1 MRDIELRMATEA
13 DVPQMNAIYNTYIV
27 DSHVSFDTEPW
38 PDEKR
43 VDWFKE
49 RVAAGYPILVACEGE
64 TIIGTSWSGPY
75 RPKAAYRSSVET
87 TIVLAEGESGKGIAA
102 GMYSKLMELL
112 TEAKFHRA
120 YAIIALPNDPSIAL
134 HRKLGFR
141 EIGVLE
147 DAGFKDGKYHSTM
160 MMERDLA

>member
-13 DVPQMNAIYNTYIV
+13 DVPQMNSIYNTYIV

-43 VDWFKE
+43 LAWFRE
-49 RVAAGYPILVACEGE
+49 RVAAGYQIIVACEGE
-64 TIIGTSWSGPY
+64 TVIGVSWSSPY
-75 RPKAAYRSSVET
+75 RPKAAYRSSVES
-87 TIVLAEGESGKGIAA
+87 TIVMAQGESGKGIATA
-102 GMYSKLMELL
+102 IYSKMIELL

-120 YAIIALPNDPSIAL
+120 YAIIALPNDASIAL

-141 EIGVLE
+141 EVGVLE
-147 DAGFKDGKYHSTM
+147 EAGFKAGKYHSTL